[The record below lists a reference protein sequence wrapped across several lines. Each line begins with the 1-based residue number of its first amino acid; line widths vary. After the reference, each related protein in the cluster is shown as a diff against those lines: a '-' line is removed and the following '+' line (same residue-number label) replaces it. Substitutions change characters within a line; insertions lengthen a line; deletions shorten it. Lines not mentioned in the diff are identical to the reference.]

1 MYLLLSLSILLS
13 SMILWKYLGKQNIVG
28 DSLVRNACPSSCFL
42 LDRHFYT
49 WNGYAAVS
57 REDLHGFFHRIE
69 SLHNSVKIVVKHTL
83 DHWMKI
89 TGIHLL
95 FTLSSRFCVQTE
107 VDKRSRNTYEFQFLN
122 LHREE
127 EREDFARSR
136 ILYFPEEGTLEA
148 QAPYL
153 TRILSLCYLPLCKE
167 TGGTKDTACYQIERL
182 SRCSVGMVTRG
193 NETPVNKNNGR
204 GVSKVSR
211 VSLPPF
217 STLTIMLVN

>member
-1 MYLLLSLSILLS
+1 MF
-13 SMILWKYLGKQNIVG
+13 
-28 DSLVRNACPSSCFL
+28 PFFL
-42 LDRHFYT
+42 LQKFLY
-49 WNGYAAVS
+49 
-57 REDLHGFFHRIE
+57 IE
-69 SLHNSVKIVVKHTL
+69 SFKNQKKRKCNYRREWYLFIRKSHN
-83 DHWMKI
+83 I
-89 TGIHLL
+89 TKAICHFL
-95 FTLSSRFCVQTE
+95 TVPNVQ
-107 VDKRSRNTYEFQFLN
+107 FQFLN

>member
-1 MYLLLSLSILLS
+1 MVKVSTRKIYLFIRKSH
-13 SMILWKYLGKQNIVG
+13 NITK
-28 DSLVRNACPSSCFL
+28 AICHFL
-42 LDRHFYT
+42 T
-49 WNGYAAVS
+49 VPN
-57 REDLHGFFHRIE
+57 
-69 SLHNSVKIVVKHTL
+69 
-83 DHWMKI
+83 
-89 TGIHLL
+89 
-95 FTLSSRFCVQTE
+95 VQ
-107 VDKRSRNTYEFQFLN
+107 FQFLN

-211 VSLPPF
+211 VCLPPF
-217 STLTIMLVN
+217 STLTIMLIN